1 MYLHLY
7 MEHQKMW
14 FYINKTCFVILTILA
29 VNVMGEDDTIVE
41 TRQGKVSGIKQSVMS
56 RTVTAY
62 LGIPYGEAPTGERRF
77 QKPEPRAPWHGVYK
91 ATTYGNSCYQSEE
104 DAFSEISGTD
114 MFLVK
119 NEKSEDCLNL
129 NVWVPQ
135 PMSKPAH
142 VMVFIHGGGFISG
155 SSCLYTYDGSVL
167 AASEEVIVVSMNYR
181 VGALGFLAFPGNTKA
196 PGNAGLFDQ
205 RLALQ
210 WVHENIAAFGGNPDS
225 ITIFGHSAGAASL
238 GYHVMSPGSHSYFN
252 RAILQSGAPT
262 ANWAFNS
269 PERSRKM
276 SIQLAKLLNCPT
288 EDEDASIACLQR
300 ADAKD
305 IVDKQILSGFILT
318 FFVPVLDNDFI
329 TDIPRNLVKQ
339 SIMNTDI
346 LIGITKD
353 DGNPLPV
360 FGAPGFSVKTE
371 SLITTE
377 ELKEGMRYYFPP
389 GDDLS
394 VESMMLLYVDWD
406 DEKNTEKNRKAME
419 QILRDSIFLCPSKY
433 FANFV
438 AEAENNLYVYEY
450 NHRPSDEG
458 LPEWM
463 GVAHGAELP
472 ILFGKPLISP
482 QQFSNQEQVFSRRLM
497 KIWANFAK
505 TGNPSDDEF
514 HWPQYSAEEQRYAIL
529 KVDRIDTKQKWNSQK
544 CQFWN
549 SFYPKLEQKLVGE
562 NNYFIL

>member
-1 MYLHLY
+1 MWSTNMRSCSSKNYL
-7 MEHQKMW
+7 
-14 FYINKTCFVILTILA
+14 VILSMFA
-29 VNVMGEDDTIVE
+29 VYVTAEDDTVVQ

-91 ATTYGNSCYQSEE
+91 ATTYGNSCYQSK
-104 DAFSEISGTD
+104 DNGYAKFSESD
-114 MFLVK
+114 KWNVK
-119 NEKSEDCLNL
+119 NEMSEDCLNL

-135 PMSKPAH
+135 TISKPAH
-142 VMVFIHGGGFISG
+142 VMVFIHGGAFSFGT
-155 SSCLYTYDGSVL
+155 SSSDMYDGSVL
-167 AASEEVIVVSMNYR
+167 AASEKVIVVSMNYR
-181 VGALGFLAFPGNTKA
+181 LGVFGFLALPGNAKA

-210 WVHENIAAFGGNPDS
+210 WVQENIAAFGGNPDS
-225 ITIFGHSAGAASL
+225 ITIFGHSAGAVSV

-262 ANWAFNS
+262 ATLAFNS
-269 PERSRKM
+269 QERSRVL
-276 SIQLAKLLNCPT
+276 SVQLAKLLNCPT
-288 EDEDASIACLQR
+288 EDEDASIACLQKV
-300 ADAKD
+300 DAKEL
-305 IVDKQILSGFILT
+305 IDKQILSASGSPIVHLS
-318 FFVPVLDNDFI
+318 PVLDNDFL
-329 TDIPRNLVKQ
+329 TDIPHNLVKE
-339 SIMNTDI
+339 SLKNTDI
-346 LIGITKD
+346 LIGITED
-353 DGNPLPV
+353 DGNPFPV
-360 FGAPGFSVKTE
+360 FGAPGFSVKHQ

-377 ELKEGMRYYFPP
+377 ELKESLRYYFPP

-419 QILRDSIFLCPSKY
+419 QILRDTIFTCPSKY
-433 FANFV
+433 FADFASNTKT
-438 AEAENNLYVYEY
+438 NLYVYEY
-450 NHRPSDEG
+450 AHRPSDEG

-472 ILFGKPLISP
+472 ILFGKPLILS

-497 KIWANFAK
+497 NIWGNFARK
-505 TGNPSDDEF
+505 GNPNDDEII
-514 HWPQYSAEEQRYAIL
+514 WPQYSAEEQSYAIL
-529 KVDRIDTKQKWNSQK
+529 KADRIDVKQKWNSQK

-549 SFYPKLEQKLVGE
+549 SFYPKLVKMIHEGKS
-562 NNYFIL
+562 